1 MLTWDRAFIYEP
13 RRDSDVADV
22 LEVANAQL
30 LEMRYYDELLDAE
43 LPRMYD
49 LIERKVAEIPVG
61 VSCNLDDD
69 GTFDY
74 VCGVEVA
81 LWRNGDNADPA

>member
-1 MLTWDRAFIYEP
+1 MNRAATRTY
-13 RRDSDVADV
+13 ADV

-49 LIERKVAEIPVG
+49 LIERAPQTGSLVRRR
-61 VSCNLDDD
+61 
-69 GTFDY
+69 F
-74 VCGVEVA
+74 
-81 LWRNGDNADPA
+81 ADSPGA